1 MQQFNSFLFTMSC
14 HLFKRNIFS
23 LRWVTI
29 FGVPELAAP
38 DSSSASAKSAC
49 QHHVHHVN
57 IMLSLSTSCSSCQ
70 HHVHHVNDTGDDV
83 GVIRWGKRP
92 WRCGRRW
99 WQWSCGCGWC
109 WCWWWSWRKSQIPGG
124 CLTEALLS
132 VFYPVKSLHV
142 TKLFSTLL
150 KVYMSPNSFQPALI
164 LFFSS

>member
-1 MQQFNSFLFTMSC
+1 M
-14 HLFKRNIFS
+14 
-23 LRWVTI
+23 
-29 FGVPELAAP
+29 
-38 DSSSASAKSAC
+38 
-49 QHHVHHVN
+49 
-57 IMLSLSTSCSSCQ
+57 
-70 HHVHHVNDTGDDV
+70 DDV

-132 VFYPVKSLHV
+132 VFDPVKSLHV
-142 TKLFSTLL
+142 TELFLTLL

-164 LFFSS
+164 LFFPASSLLFCFFACSCSKLRVLCLIIGHPFHFVLFLFHIFVFFIFKVRGDICQCRHYRRQCKIFARNNAIYKINESTK